1 MKRGTTETMVGL
13 FVLLGIAALAYLA
26 FQLGDVRFLGG
37 QDYTV
42 RAIFPSVT
50 GLKEGAGVEI
60 AGVKV
65 GKVASISLHEGRALV
80 TLRIR
85 KEVVLVEDVIASVR
99 TKGIIGDKYVQL
111 APGGSDRVIQAGGR
125 IRETVPP
132 VDLEEIIGQFIFGRM
147 DQ

>member
-13 FVLLGIAALAYLA
+13 FILLGIAALAYLA

>member
-26 FQLGDVRFLGG
+26 FQLGDVQFLGSRN
-37 QDYTV
+37 YTV

-60 AGVKV
+60 AGVEV
-65 GKVASISLHEGRALV
+65 GKVTSISLHEDRALV
-80 TLRIR
+80 TLRIER
-85 KEVVLVEDVIASVR
+85 EVVLVEDVIASVR
-99 TKGIIGDKYVQL
+99 TKGLIGDKYVQL
-111 APGGSDRVIQAGGR
+111 APGGSDTTIQAGGR

-132 VDLEEIIGQFIFGRM
+132 VDLEELIGQFIFGRV

>member
-1 MKRGTTETMVGL
+1 MKCGTTETMVGL